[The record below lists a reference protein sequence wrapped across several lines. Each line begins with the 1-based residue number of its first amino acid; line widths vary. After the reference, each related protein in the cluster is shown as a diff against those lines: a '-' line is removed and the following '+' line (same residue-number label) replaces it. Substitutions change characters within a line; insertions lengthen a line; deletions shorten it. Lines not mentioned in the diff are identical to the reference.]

1 MEFSAGQF
9 NFDALTTQNLFES
22 VHGIVNV
29 KLNLHHSHVTGKV
42 LGYAH
47 NFCNMKVRENQN
59 QFFCIAHNFFGFDM
73 FFLLKGIRLSM

>member
-1 MEFSAGQF
+1 MDFPCVQF
-9 NFDALTTQNLFES
+9 DFDVLTTQDLFES
-22 VHGIVNV
+22 VHTGVSV
-29 KLNLHHSHVTGKV
+29 KLNLHHSHVTGKI

-59 QFFCIAHNFFGFDM
+59 QFFCIVHKFFGFDM